1 MGSLAMRK
9 IIALFVLFVSICA
22 CGSSG
27 SDSSSDTGSLVLGV
41 NPNQIKVGTI
51 SFVTLTFNSVGFDDL
66 DKDGINI
73 KFLLPE
79 ELEFVKGSA
88 VLVLRDGAVQIEP
101 VFNGAVGEV
110 DDEDLEQ
117 LTAGGTTF
125 VVFSIPGAT
134 LDEEV
139 SGTIEFNVRGTEK
152 ELKARLSVD
161 LDKGEVKNFDA
172 SNSGFDP
179 EATTEVDVI
188 EDKSSN

>member
-1 MGSLAMRK
+1 MRK
-9 IIALFVLFVSICA
+9 IVALFLLCLFVCS
-22 CGSSG
+22 CGSDSG
-27 SDSSSDTGSLVLGV
+27 DSSSDTGSLVLQV
-41 NPNQIKVGTI
+41 SPSQIKVGTL
-51 SFVTLTFNSVGFDDL
+51 SFVTLVFNGVAFDDL

-88 VLVLRDGAVQIEP
+88 VLVLRNGAVQIEP

-117 LTAGGTTF
+117 LTAGGSKF
-125 VVFSIPGAT
+125 VVFSVSGAL

-161 LDKGEVKNFDA
+161 LDKGTVSNFDA

-188 EDKSSN
+188 EDKSSD